1 VSTSSE
7 IPTHRRNKLRLLK
20 SCHASHMGL
29 WLDKYL
35 PDTGVFESA
44 EEEKEKCEEKQ
55 RLVKQVAQM
64 DISPLYADFYPRWKQ
79 SLFDLGAQCREA
91 KVRGRMVVGLG
102 DESVLETSVALHHTY
117 GVPYIPGSA
126 LKGLAACFVRE
137 RLAGVTDWGDWKS
150 EDKRKTWVAGRGYRT
165 IFGDTAEAGYISF
178 FDALYIPESGVKGHA
193 LHPDVITVHHPKYY
207 QGKEDAAPADWDS
220 PTPIPFLSATGSYLI
235 ALSGPATWVDA
246 TFAILGHALRELGV
260 GAKTSS
266 GYGRMEVGEKL
277 VRKLT
282 PKEQAEQ
289 AKAAAEEQIKQF
301 SLHSQQ
307 HMMKPVQS
315 IAGAGVI
322 MQLKNPPKGL
332 TLRFWLPEEAF
343 LGRSAPTSDTK
354 CTIRELIERDGEWLL
369 RVEWPVKKG
378 KG

>member
-1 VSTSSE
+1 MIE
-7 IPTHRRNKLRLLK
+7 ARRRQLSGLQ
-20 SCHASHMGL
+20 SDHANHTGL
-29 WLDKYL
+29 WLDRYL
-35 PDTGVFESA
+35 PKQIKRG
-44 EEEKEKCEEKQ
+44 EKLEANQAKPLVTMMDQ
-55 RLVKQVAQM
+55 AARLA
-64 DISPLYADFYPRWKQ
+64 ISDAYQQFYPRWKQ

-91 KVRGRMVVGLG
+91 KVLGRMVVGLG

-126 LKGLAACFVRE
+126 LKGLAARFVRE
-137 RLAGVTDWGDWKS
+137 RLAGVTDWGDWKV
-150 EDKRKTWVAGRGYRT
+150 EDERKTWVAGRGYRT
-165 IFGDTAEAGYISF
+165 IFGDTANAGYISF
-178 FDALYIPESGVKGHA
+178 FDALLVVPESGPIPQA
-193 LHPDVITVHHPKYY
+193 LYPDVITVHHPKYY
-207 QGKEDAAPADWDS
+207 QGEKDAAPADWDS
-220 PTPIPFLSATGSYLI
+220 PTPVPFLSATGSYLI
-235 ALSGPATWVDA
+235 ALSGPAAWVDA

-266 GYGRMEVGEKL
+266 GYGRMEVGEML

-289 AKAAAEEQIKQF
+289 AKAAAEAQVKQF

-343 LGRSAPTSDTK
+343 QGRPAPSGDTK
-354 CTIRELIERDGEWLL
+354 CSLHELIEHDGEWLL
-369 RVEWPVKKG
+369 RLEWPMKQRKG
-378 KG
+378 EPL